1 MDLVCV
7 YKYSFEKAG
16 TAASSL
22 VVAKQSSKS
31 HLIHQEVHTYWAPE
45 FRQRALLICEK
56 AITFFVSLQMLEL
69 KKATM
74 DQVLKVYDPSV
85 KQIDMLAVQAQ
96 ITRIFNENIF
106 EMQPQKEADVESI
119 FDEQPDLVSQMV
131 QKSIKLFFRDFGELL
146 LCLVD
151 KVHGVTAYNEMLT
164 GDAQAIAANGEIGPE
179 E

>member
-1 MDLVCV
+1 
-7 YKYSFEKAG
+7 
-16 TAASSL
+16 
-22 VVAKQSSKS
+22 
-31 HLIHQEVHTYWAPE
+31 
-45 FRQRALLICEK
+45 
-56 AITFFVSLQMLEL
+56 MLEL

-131 QKSIKLFFRDFGELL
+131 QKSIKLFLRNFGELL
-146 LCLVD
+146 LCLD
-151 KVHGVTAYNEMLT
+151 
-164 GDAQAIAANGEIGPE
+164 D
-179 E
+179 